1 MYGDVRMRIGPG
13 TQHNDKQKITNYGI
27 QKLPPNEGDKGNHY
41 VTIKVTIPKKLTE
54 EQRMAMLDY

>member
-1 MYGDVRMRIGPG
+1 MRIGPG

-27 QKLPPNEGDKGNHY
+27 QKLPPNEGEKGNHY